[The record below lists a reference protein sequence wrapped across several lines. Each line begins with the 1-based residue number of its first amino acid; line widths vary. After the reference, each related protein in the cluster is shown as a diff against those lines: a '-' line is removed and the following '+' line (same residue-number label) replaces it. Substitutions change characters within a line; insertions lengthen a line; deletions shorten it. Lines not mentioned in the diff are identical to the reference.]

1 MLLGLIGKANVGKST
16 FFNAATDLDVQ
27 CGNYPFT
34 TISPNVG
41 ITYARVRCVCREF
54 GIQDNPVH
62 SLCID
67 GIRFI
72 PVRLMDIAG
81 LIPGASKGKGLGN
94 KFLDDA
100 RQADALIHVVDA
112 AGSTDSEGRPVTPG
126 TGDPLLDV
134 QFVEEEFDQWLASM
148 LTRDWNKLVRDS
160 SSQSVKL
167 EHVISERLSGL
178 SINEI
183 EIAGTIGELVPSA
196 GEAAQWSDDK
206 ILRFSRKLRV
216 RSKPIVVAAN
226 KADLQSAEHG
236 VRKLSDSQENVVRC
250 SSELELLL
258 RRATKKKIIGY
269 LPGDGDFRMNESASI
284 SEQQKQA
291 LQKAHTFL
299 SRYGSTGV
307 QEAINTAVFNSLK
320 FIVVYPVE
328 DELKLIDKKG
338 NVLPDAHLLPANSTP
353 RDLAEKI
360 HAEIGKGFLYAI
372 DARSKMR
379 LGADYRLKN
388 NDVIKIVSATRSGR
402 R

>member
-126 TGDPLLDV
+126 TGDPLSDV

-167 EHVISERLSGL
+167 EHMISARLSGL

-196 GEAAQWSDDK
+196 GEAAQWSEDK
-206 ILRFSRKLRV
+206 ILRFSKKLRV

-236 VRKLSDSQENVVRC
+236 VHRLSDTQESVVRC

-258 RRATKKKIIGY
+258 RRATKKKIIRY
-269 LPGDGDFRMNESASI
+269 LPGDGNFRMNESASI
-284 SEQQKQA
+284 NEQQKRA

-328 DELKLIDKKG
+328 DELKLTDKKG

>member
-1 MLLGLIGKANVGKST
+1 
-16 FFNAATDLDVQ
+16 
-27 CGNYPFT
+27 
-34 TISPNVG
+34 
-41 ITYARVRCVCREF
+41 
-54 GIQDNPVH
+54 
-62 SLCID
+62 
-67 GIRFI
+67 
-72 PVRLMDIAG
+72 
-81 LIPGASKGKGLGN
+81 
-94 KFLDDA
+94 
-100 RQADALIHVVDA
+100 
-112 AGSTDSEGRPVTPG
+112 
-126 TGDPLLDV
+126 
-134 QFVEEEFDQWLASM
+134 M

-167 EHVISERLSGL
+167 EHMISARLSGL

-196 GEAAQWSDDK
+196 GEAAQWSDDN
-206 ILRFSRKLRV
+206 ILRFSKKLRV

-236 VRKLSDSQENVVRC
+236 VRRLSDTQENVVRC

-269 LPGDGDFRMNESASI
+269 LPGDDSFRMNESASI
-284 SEQQKQA
+284 NEQQKQA
-291 LQKAHTFL
+291 LQKARTFL

-307 QEAINTAVFNSLK
+307 QEVINTAVFNSLK

-328 DELKLIDKKG
+328 DELKLTDKKG

>member
-1 MLLGLIGKANVGKST
+1 MLLGLMGKANVGKST

-54 GIQDNPVH
+54 GIQDNPIH

-112 AGSTDSEGRPVTPG
+112 AGSTDSEGRPVSLG
-126 TGDPLLDV
+126 TGDPLSDV

-148 LTRDWNKLVRDS
+148 LTSDWNKLVRDS
-160 SSQSVKL
+160 SSQSIKL
-167 EHVISERLSGL
+167 EHTISARLSGL

-183 EIAGTIGELVPSA
+183 EIVNAIGESGLSA
-196 GEAAQWSDDK
+196 GEAANWADHD
-206 ILRFSRKLRV
+206 ILSFCKKLRV

-226 KADLQSAEHG
+226 KADLQLAEHG
-236 VRKLSDSQENVVRC
+236 VRRLSDARENVIPC

-258 RRATKKKIIGY
+258 RRASRKKIIGY
-269 LPGDGDFRMNESASI
+269 LPGDSFFKINEAATI
-284 SEQQKQA
+284 NEKQEQA

-299 SRYGSTGV
+299 SKYGSTGV
-307 QEAINTAVFNSLK
+307 QEAINTAIFSSLK

-328 DELKLIDKKG
+328 DELKLVDKKG
-338 NVLPDAHLLPANSTP
+338 NVLPDAHLLPVNSTP
-353 RDLAEKI
+353 RDLAAKV

-379 LGADYRLKN
+379 LGADYKLKN
-388 NDVIKIVSATRSGR
+388 NDVVKIISATKSGR
-402 R
+402 

>member
-41 ITYARVRCVCREF
+41 ITYARVRCVCKEF

-126 TGDPLLDV
+126 TGDPLSDV

-167 EHVISERLSGL
+167 EHMISARLSGL

-196 GEAAQWSDDK
+196 GEAAQWSEDK
-206 ILRFSRKLRV
+206 ILRFSKKLRV
-216 RSKPIVVAAN
+216 KSKPIVVAAN

-236 VRKLSDSQENVVRC
+236 VRRLRDTQESVVRC

-269 LPGDGDFRMNESASI
+269 LPGDGNFRMNESASI
-284 SEQQKQA
+284 NEQQKQA
-291 LQKAHTFL
+291 LQKAHSFL
-299 SRYGSTGV
+299 SKYGSTGV

-328 DELKLIDKKG
+328 DELKLTDKKG